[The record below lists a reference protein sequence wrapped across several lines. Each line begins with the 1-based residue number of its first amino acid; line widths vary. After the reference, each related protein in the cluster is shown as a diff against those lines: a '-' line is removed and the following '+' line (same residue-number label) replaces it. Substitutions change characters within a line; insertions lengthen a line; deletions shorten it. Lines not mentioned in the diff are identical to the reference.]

1 MGAVEQTS
9 TALVAVMEGDPIP
22 READL
27 ARFVVGDQGTPN
39 QRYMAAA
46 ALLRAQDSGLRAAAV
61 RELEAKLLREESD
74 GPAAWEVLCPA
85 PHDGMYCFAWVGVIA
100 AGQALPEYRRL
111 GERAAVILGQA
122 LRLGDLVATPDGDL
136 RGLPGMRAPNGDG
149 LVRPSL
155 SACWVEVR
163 SRQPGGR
170 ALVQRGAG
178 GRPRKLAW
186 TPTSDPLID
195 GAACWLRTILDG
207 PGGKALLDGPLSQT
221 AALPKRIRLPL
232 RVWRW
237 NGGSLA
243 YFADPGPERRGAYVI
258 RGSAAAKR
266 GGGAENP
273 VSWVLVE
280 WGPPAKHHVRAGSTW
295 ETPPPEIVPGTAVLT
310 SIAGVDPA
318 EFDAPRATSSQEPP
332 ISPPAT
338 DHGPATDGAQETA
351 PAPPPRP
358 KKRHFW
364 EFWK

>member
-46 ALLRAQDSGLRAAAV
+46 ALLRAQDSTLRAAAV
-61 RELEAKLLREESD
+61 REIEAKLLREESD

-100 AGQALPEYRRL
+100 AGQALSEYRRI
-111 GERAAVILGQA
+111 GERAATILGQQ

-136 RGLPGMRAPNGDG
+136 RGLPGMRAPNGAG
-149 LVRPSL
+149 LARPSL
-155 SACWVEVR
+155 SACWIEVR

-170 ALVQRGAG
+170 GLVQRGPA
-178 GRPRKLAW
+178 GRPRKLVW
-186 TPTSDPLID
+186 TATSDALVD

-207 PGGKALLDGPLSQT
+207 PGGGALLSGPLSQT

-237 NGGSLA
+237 DGGTLA
-243 YFADPGPERRGAYVI
+243 YFADPGPGQRGLYI
-258 RGSAAAKR
+258 TRGSAAAKR
-266 GGGAENP
+266 EGGAENP
-273 VSWVLVE
+273 VSWVEVE
-280 WGPPAKHHVRAGSTW
+280 WGAPANHRVRACSTW
-295 ETPPPEIVPGTAVLT
+295 ESSPPDVVPGTAVLT
-310 SIAGVDPA
+310 SIAGVDAA
-318 EFDAPRATSSQEPP
+318 EFASPAPAGGS
-332 ISPPAT
+332 ISPPAPEQP
-338 DHGPATDGAQETA
+338 PATDGGLDVPPA
-351 PAPPPRP
+351 APPPQ
-358 KKRHFW
+358 KKRKKFLGI
-364 EFWK
+364 F